1 MYSTIQKTAQC
12 SLQQLHWKQKK
23 SVADL
28 NQIPSSVFSVFE
40 TRWYECNHYQRNIL
54 VFRHLKFNFLNETK
68 YCWIINLEEL
78 KYLKCFNHCK
88 HCWIYHVDVGLQYTD
103 DVCFVIFAFFNVAW
117 ATLYLE
123 HWKRRGAVHAYRWGT
138 MDKQDELLVEPRALF
153 HVSTCHHS
161 RSVLISS
168 VSYTVKLSLFAF
180 RLLLLSLS
188 VDLF

>member
-1 MYSTIQKTAQC
+1 
-12 SLQQLHWKQKK
+12 
-23 SVADL
+23 
-28 NQIPSSVFSVFE
+28 
-40 TRWYECNHYQRNIL
+40 
-54 VFRHLKFNFLNETK
+54 
-68 YCWIINLEEL
+68 
-78 KYLKCFNHCK
+78 
-88 HCWIYHVDVGLQYTD
+88 
-103 DVCFVIFAFFNVAW
+103 
-117 ATLYLE
+117 
-123 HWKRRGAVHAYRWGT
+123 